1 MHGHTSPV
9 CVLCSVSVLLV
20 MWSSCDSHVTCLYYI
35 NFSGTVE
42 VPITLPPSE
51 YIGKVQDQ
59 LMVNISAFVTVKE
72 TDSVFVDKETFR
84 FKTPD
89 IALSVKDQI
98 DVGNSEPVTV
108 SFTNP
113 LDVVLSNVKWFV
125 EGAGLTKPIK
135 LVGRYVRHV
144 YTSGSH

>member
-1 MHGHTSPV
+1 MNGHLKHNLQCYSKYIA
-9 CVLCSVSVLLV
+9 LV
-20 MWSSCDSHVTCLYYI
+20 HKKSFFLSHYTEPI
-35 NFSGTVE
+35 E

-89 IALSVKDQI
+89 IHIRPDKKILYPGQQSRVRA
-98 DVGNSEPVTV
+98 
-108 SFTNP
+108 SFMNP
-113 LDVVLSNVKWFV
+113 LNVTLRNVEWFV
-125 EGAGLTKPIK
+125 EGSELTTP
-135 LVGRYVRHV
+135 LVIPGQ
-144 YTSGSH
+144 

>member
-1 MHGHTSPV
+1 MT
-9 CVLCSVSVLLV
+9 CVNSFILSA
-20 MWSSCDSHVTCLYYI
+20 
-35 NFSGTVE
+35 TVE

-72 TDSVFVDKETFR
+72 TDSIFVDKETFR

-98 DVGNSEPVTV
+98 GVGDSEPVTA

-113 LDVVLSNVKWFV
+113 LDMTLSNVEWFV
-125 EGAGLTKPIK
+125 EGAGLTKPMK
-135 LVGRYVRHV
+135 LVGRYIMWTLVADA
-144 YTSGSH
+144 SSLCFCGIC